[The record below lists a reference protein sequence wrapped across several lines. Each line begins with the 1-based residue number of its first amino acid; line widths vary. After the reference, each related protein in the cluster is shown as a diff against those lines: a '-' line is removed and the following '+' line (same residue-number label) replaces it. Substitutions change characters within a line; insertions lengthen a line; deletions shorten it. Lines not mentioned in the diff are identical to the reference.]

1 MIVVLFLPLL
11 VIGAVVYAVLQHR
24 HGQVDPAQ
32 FLRTIALSLAILF
45 AVFGGLF
52 IAGETFDDPG
62 GWTAAALV
70 VGWLVPLMVLV
81 GVAWRWPYVAVV
93 LLGVLV
99 AGVVA
104 TGVWYAL
111 DSNAWRSFEDDTGPV
126 RAIAVFA
133 LSLPLAVLA
142 WRRPMLGGA
151 LLVVLAVVPGAL
163 ALISTGGGGAGGSTV
178 AVMSPAALVGFL
190 YLAVGF
196 LQKDDATPSSP
207 RTRDEAAI
215 AGTSTTCA
223 RPADEPPTF

>member
-11 VIGAVVYAVLQHR
+11 VIGAVVFAVLQHR
-24 HGQVDPAQ
+24 HGRVDPAQ

-70 VGWLVPLMVLV
+70 AGWLVPLTLLV
-81 GVAWRWPYVAVV
+81 GVAWRWPRVAGV

-99 AGVVA
+99 AAVVA
-104 TGVWYAL
+104 IGVWYAL
-111 DSNAWRSFEDDTGPV
+111 DPSAWRAFEDDTGPV

-142 WRRPMLGGA
+142 WRRPTLGGG
-151 LLVVLAVVPGAL
+151 LLVLLAVVPGAA

-178 AVMSPAALVGFL
+178 AATSPAALIGFL

-196 LQKDDATPSSP
+196 LQNHNATQSP
-207 RTRDEAAI
+207 PRAGDKGDGAAI
-215 AGTSTTCA
+215 AKTSTT
-223 RPADEPPTF
+223 